1 MCAINSVC
9 DALAGKS
16 RNRGILDGRL
26 APVAWNCCRGS
37 SFGGGS
43 TWKGQRRWVILPPSA
58 MNRSLHVSV
67 APGRKMAG
75 WVCLLAVMLLW
86 APLWAMAL
94 EASAMGCCADGF
106 CGRATHEH
114 QKTNQAVKLHPAP
127 AETPMECEHQGGAAR
142 NKAGA
147 MKCSLS
153 CCHEG
158 SEALAAAVLFILPR
172 TAPVSVPLGVAWASP
187 KLTAA
192 GFTQSIEP
200 LSPPP
205 RITPPSV

>member
-1 MCAINSVC
+1 M
-9 DALAGKS
+9 L
-16 RNRGILDGRL
+16 RG
-26 APVAWNCCRGS
+26 
-37 SFGGGS
+37 
-43 TWKGQRRWVILPPSA
+43 SA

-67 APGRKMAG
+67 AARRKMAG

-86 APLWAMAL
+86 APVWAMAL

-106 CGRATHEH
+106 CGRATHER
-114 QKTNQAVKLHPAP
+114 QTNQAVKLHPAT

-158 SEALAAAVLFILPR
+158 SEALAAAVLFILPQ
-172 TAPVSVPLGVAWASP
+172 TASISVPLGVAWTSP
-187 KLTAA
+187 KLTAT

-205 RITPPSV
+205 RFTSPSF

>member
-1 MCAINSVC
+1 
-9 DALAGKS
+9 
-16 RNRGILDGRL
+16 
-26 APVAWNCCRGS
+26 
-37 SFGGGS
+37 
-43 TWKGQRRWVILPPSA
+43 

-86 APLWAMAL
+86 APLWAAAL

-114 QKTNQAVKLHPAP
+114 QKTNQAVTVHPAP
-127 AETPMECEHQGGAAR
+127 AERSMECEHQGGAAR

-147 MKCSLS
+147 MKCSIS
-153 CCHEG
+153 CCHQN
-158 SEALAAAVLFILPR
+158 EASLARLALFLLRVPS
-172 TAPVSVPLGVAWASP
+172 TLCGPAEVQTFKVFVAPVAFVPSL
-187 KLTAA
+187 
-192 GFTQSIEP
+192 EP

-205 RITPPSV
+205 RSLSLL